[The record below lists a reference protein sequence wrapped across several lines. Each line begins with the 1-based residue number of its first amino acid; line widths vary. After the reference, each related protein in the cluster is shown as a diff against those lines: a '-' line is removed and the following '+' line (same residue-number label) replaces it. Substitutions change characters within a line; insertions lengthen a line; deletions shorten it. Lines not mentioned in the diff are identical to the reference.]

1 MYRGSN
7 DRRWLLGLE
16 VVLRQEPKVR
26 REGPRPTWHQ
36 RRWLLYDDS
45 AGGVLELTVA
55 DVRKERAFR
64 LGLLSRELLARV
76 VNYLNVFVLMPEMRS
91 RLGQIGTDR
100 DHG

>member
-1 MYRGSN
+1 VWESQPPPRRE
-7 DRRWLLGLE
+7 RRWLL
-16 VVLRQEPKVR
+16 
-26 REGPRPTWHQ
+26 H
-36 RRWLLYDDS
+36 DDS